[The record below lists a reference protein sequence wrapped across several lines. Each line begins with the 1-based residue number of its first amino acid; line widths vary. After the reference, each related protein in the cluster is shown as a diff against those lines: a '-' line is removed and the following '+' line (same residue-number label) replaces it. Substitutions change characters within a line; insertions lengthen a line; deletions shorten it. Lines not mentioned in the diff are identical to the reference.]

1 MEAKFPCASLNLVK
15 LYRLKYIYVISHLLC
30 SHCLV
35 SSCTLPHHSLLCYE
49 LQDVFLLFFWYIVI
63 HGEGQ
68 I

>member
-15 LYRLKYIYVISHLLC
+15 LYSLKYTYVISHLLC

-35 SSCTLPHHSLLCYE
+35 SSCTLPHHSLLC
-49 LQDVFLLFFWYIVI
+49 FWYIVI
-63 HGEGQ
+63 HGERQ